1 MASALLQAISSR
13 PDVAPPS
20 YTQELEKLQDQIP
33 PFPTEE
39 AMAVMQRD
47 MGQSPSSVFSYLT
60 PQPVAAASLGQVQI
74 FVAAPVS
81 YLSISEWRWPP
92 TYQSPLVFCITISR
106 ISFRIW
112 AHLPEQ

>member
-1 MASALLQAISSR
+1 MATSPECAYACGQAISSR

-47 MGQSPSSVFSYLT
+47 MGLPPSSVFSYLT
-60 PQPVAAASLGQVQI
+60 PEPVAAASLGQVRPCHCTSLI
-74 FVAAPVS
+74 GS
-81 YLSISEWRWPP
+81 YHTPK
-92 TYQSPLVFCITISR
+92 T
-106 ISFRIW
+106 
-112 AHLPEQ
+112 